1 MTELEVRT
9 LVREELTR
17 IAPDVT
23 IASVDPS
30 DDIREAFDIDSMDV
44 LNLVTALHNRLGI
57 DIPELDYPK
66 LLTIDGAVA
75 YLVDKVNA
83 VAQRTVT

>member
-23 IASVDPS
+23 FASVDPN

>member
-23 IASVDPS
+23 FASVDPS

>member
-23 IASVDPS
+23 FASVDPS

-66 LLTIDGAVA
+66 LLIIDGAVA

>member
-1 MTELEVRT
+1 M
-9 LVREELTR
+9 VREELTR
-17 IAPDVT
+17 IAPDVVF
-23 IASVDPS
+23 ASIDPS

-66 LLTIDGAVA
+66 LLTIDGAVT
-75 YLVDKVNA
+75 YLVNKVNA